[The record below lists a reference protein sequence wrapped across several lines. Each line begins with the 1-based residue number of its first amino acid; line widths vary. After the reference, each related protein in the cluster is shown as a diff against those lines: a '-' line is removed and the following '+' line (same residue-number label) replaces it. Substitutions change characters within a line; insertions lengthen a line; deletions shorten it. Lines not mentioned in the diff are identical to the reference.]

1 MRKFWLIGSLLAAL
15 GTGFVALL
23 VVGVFV
29 VAGNLTGGGAG
40 RTAGLA
46 KGSVPAAYQALVQ
59 KWGNLCP
66 ALSPALL
73 ASQLYQESGF
83 NPRARSAAAA
93 EGIAQF
99 IPSTWAAHG
108 VDGDKDGVRDVWNPA
123 DAIPSAASY
132 DCELASYV
140 KNVPGDQ
147 SANMLAAYNAGPDAV
162 IRYGGVP
169 PYSETRNYVK
179 TIRGLEESFSAP
191 VGRLQPSE
199 QAAAAI
205 SYAQGKLGTPY
216 LWGGTGTAAQR
227 GRFDCSGLTQ
237 AAYENVGI
245 DLPRVAN
252 DQYNAGPHPGRDELL
267 PGDLVFF
274 SDDLS
279 DSRAIRHVGIYV
291 GGGYM
296 IDAPRTG
303 AVIRF
308 DPIDTPDYFGATRV
322 TQAAAAA
329 LPEPG
334 ASKSLRPVDED
345 RAAEKAQE
353 TGGAGEAETGSGTAD
368 EAAVD
373 AKGEGGGGGGGE
385 DKGEGEEQDAA
396 AKGGGQTGGDGA
408 AVSGEP
414 TGGPSP
420 SPEVSAP
427 AAGAGEGPRRAD

>member
-1 MRKFWLIGSLLAAL
+1 MRKFWLIGSLLAVL

-23 VVGVFV
+23 VVGVFI

-40 RTAGLA
+40 RATGLA

-66 ALSPALL
+66 ALTPALL

-99 IPSTWAAHG
+99 IPSTWASHG

-162 IRYGGVP
+162 IRYGGIP

-191 VGRLQPSE
+191 AGRLQPSE

-237 AAYENVGI
+237 AAYESVGI

-252 DQYNAGPHPGRDELL
+252 DQYNAGPHPARNELL

-279 DSRAIRHVGIYV
+279 NSRAIRHVGIYV

-308 DPIDTPDYFGATRV
+308 DPVDTPDYFGATRV

-334 ASKSLRPVDED
+334 ASESLRPVDED
-345 RAAEKAQE
+345 REAARKKAEAKEKA
-353 TGGAGEAETGSGTAD
+353 GAD
-368 EAAVD
+368 EGGVD
-373 AKGEGGGGGGGE
+373 AKGASAEDAGAGGGGAEAGGE
-385 DKGEGEEQDAA
+385 SAVAGEPS
-396 AKGGGQTGGDGA
+396 GA
-408 AVSGEP
+408 A
-414 TGGPSP
+414 SP
-420 SPEVSAP
+420 SPGA
-427 AAGAGEGPRRAD
+427 AALAGAGVGPRRAD